1 MEAEEGTA
9 MDDRNDAIERQLS
22 RADLLKL
29 AAATGGAG
37 LLAASGAEAALS
49 RLTAESGKLLVLDW
63 VGYEVP
69 QLYAP
74 YLKKYPGQ
82 KPQFKYMTSES
93 NALAQMSAGLKP
105 DIVRPYVGYVRDF
118 AESGFVQ
125 PWNTKLIPNLKQLN
139 PDMVK
144 AGRHGGKQY
153 GIPQDWGFDAV
164 LYRSDKVKPKGK
176 VGWAT
181 LWDERYK
188 GKIAWWDDLYMLVV
202 AGYALGIKNP
212 WQMSNSEL
220 KRSADLLASQVKKG
234 IVRMFWSSETDMQNA
249 FAAGDIWIAYA
260 WPADWA
266 AMKAKGLKV
275 IYAHPKEGA
284 ISWIGMLMLGAKST
298 RPQHAHAYVDA
309 WSSRQS
315 GTWLMNNYA
324 YGHSNRLARPK
335 SEDLAKALR
344 INNPKALS
352 EPFTHID
359 KYIPNRR
366 EYAKR
371 WREVKAAG

>member
-1 MEAEEGTA
+1 MEQRDA
-9 MDDRNDAIERQLS
+9 MDRRLS
-22 RADLLKL
+22 RADLLRL
-29 AAATGGAG
+29 AAAAGGAG
-37 LLAASGAEAALS
+37 VLTASGAEAALS

-82 KPQFKYMTSES
+82 KPQFKYMTSET
-93 NALAQMSAGLKP
+93 NALAQMSAGLEP

-125 PWNTKLIPNLKQLN
+125 PWNSKQIPNLKQLN
-139 PDMVK
+139 PHMVK
-144 AGRHGGKQY
+144 AGQYKDKQY
-153 GIPQDWGFDAV
+153 GIPQDWGFDAL
-164 LYRSDKVKPKGK
+164 LYRTDKVKPKK
-176 VGWAT
+176 PVGWSL

-202 AGYALGIKNP
+202 AGYALGMKNP
-212 WQMSNSEL
+212 WVQTNDQL
-220 KRSADLLASQVKKG
+220 KRSADLLASAVKKG
-234 IVRMFWSSETDMQNA
+234 IPRMFWSSETDMQNA

-275 IYAHPKEGA
+275 VYTHPKEGA

-298 RPQHAHAYVDA
+298 RPQHAHAFVDA
-309 WSSRQS
+309 WSSKQT
-315 GTWLMNNYA
+315 GTWLENNYA
-324 YGHSNRLARPK
+324 YGHSNTLARP
-335 SEDLAKALR
+335 SSRDLLVALR
-344 INNPKALS
+344 LGSPNVLK
-352 EPFTHID
+352 EPNSHID
-359 KYIPNRR
+359 RYIPNRQ